1 MNWFELTSA
10 AQLEAI
16 KAESQQQP
24 VIIFKHSTRCSISRA
39 VLVRVERNWIQSE
52 LTTVK
57 PYFLDLLEYRPIS
70 NQIAVDFAVE
80 HESPQAI
87 VIWQGKPV
95 YAKSHFEIDLNEI
108 KRVVNAQVV
117 SKN

>member
-1 MNWFELTSA
+1 MNWFELTAVS
-10 AQLEAI
+10 QLEAI
-16 KAESQQQP
+16 KAESHQQP

-39 VLVRVERNWIQSE
+39 VLDRVERNWNQAE
-52 LTTVK
+52 LTTIK

-70 NQIAVDFAVE
+70 NQIAVEFDVE

-87 VIWQGKPV
+87 VIWHGKPV
-95 YAKSHFEIDLNEI
+95 YAKSHFGIDLNEI
-108 KRVVNAQVV
+108 KRVVTAQAV

>member
-1 MNWFELTSA
+1 MNWVELTSA
-10 AQLEAI
+10 NQLETI
-16 KAESQQQP
+16 RAESQQQP
-24 VIIFKHSTRCSISRA
+24 VVIFKHSTRCSISRA
-39 VLVRVERNWIQSE
+39 VLDRVERNWNQTE
-52 LTTVK
+52 LSAVK

-70 NQIAVDFAVE
+70 NQIAVEFDVE

-87 VIWQGKPV
+87 IIWQGKPV
-95 YAKSHFEIDLNEI
+95 YAESHFGIDLKEI

>member
-10 AQLEAI
+10 NQLEAI
-16 KAESQQQP
+16 KAESHQQP

-39 VLVRVERNWIQSE
+39 VLDRVERNWNQSE
-52 LTTVK
+52 LTTAK
-57 PYFLDLLEYRPIS
+57 PYFLDLLEYRPLS
-70 NQIAVDFAVE
+70 NQIAVEFTVE

-95 YAKSHFEIDLNEI
+95 YAKSHFDIDLNEI
-108 KRVVNAQVV
+108 KRVVNVQAV